1 MTAHKSAT
9 QPEAVQDERL
19 LSRHNLQAAALLAVL
34 IAANYV
40 VFRKV
45 FNTNYFRW
53 YVDNGTIL
61 ALVLAT
67 AAVGLNLDAEDGLIS
82 SRPYRYF
89 LSWMQ
94 IVANLSLQLS
104 AVMVGRR
111 QRGAGSAEQRGAAP
125 AGPRWRRTASDVPG
139 FLAFLLL
146 VCLTRTGL
154 ILAGVLL
161 AIIAWIAV
169 VAPLQYFL
177 YLFCG
182 APARTFKGTVWTDEA
197 LPKGSLGFVEHIP
210 ATGEHTV
217 PAPGEGSA
225 ESEAATEAVQ
235 KDQAGTPH
243 LWQTVYSARPVA
255 FTTSVAAVALWI
267 IGQLL

>member
-1 MTAHKSAT
+1 MTAHESAT
-9 QPEAVQDERL
+9 QPEAVRDERL

-104 AVMVGRR
+104 AVMVGPPSWEPDPLGSTRR
-111 QRGAGSAEQRGAAP
+111 CLP
-125 AGPRWRRTASDVPG
+125 VPG
-139 FLAFLLL
+139 GDERRATCSGFSRSCFL
-146 VCLTRTGL
+146 
-154 ILAGVLL
+154 
-161 AIIAWIAV
+161 
-169 VAPLQYFL
+169 
-177 YLFCG
+177 
-182 APARTFKGTVWTDEA
+182 
-197 LPKGSLGFVEHIP
+197 
-210 ATGEHTV
+210 
-217 PAPGEGSA
+217 SA
-225 ESEAATEAVQ
+225 
-235 KDQAGTPH
+235 
-243 LWQTVYSARPVA
+243 
-255 FTTSVAAVALWI
+255 
-267 IGQLL
+267 

>member
-1 MTAHKSAT
+1 MTAHQSAT
-9 QPEAVQDERL
+9 QPEAVRDERPR
-19 LSRHNLQAAALLAVL
+19 SRHNLQAVALLAVL

-53 YVDNGTIL
+53 YVHNGTIL

-104 AVMVGRR
+104 AVL
-111 QRGAGSAEQRGAAP
+111 GAGSAEQREAVP
-125 AGPRWRRTASDVPG
+125 AGPRWRRTTRGVLG
-139 FLAFLLL
+139 FLAFLPL
-146 VCLTRTGL
+146 VFLTRTGL

-197 LPKGSLGFVEHIP
+197 LPKGSLGFVEHVP
-210 ATGEHTV
+210 ATGEQTV
-217 PAPGEGSA
+217 PTLGEGSA
-225 ESEAATEAVQ
+225 ESEAATEAAQ

-243 LWQTVYSARPVA
+243 LWQTVYSARPVT

-267 IGQLL
+267 AGQLL

>member
-1 MTAHKSAT
+1 MTAHESAT
-9 QPEAVQDERL
+9 QPEAVRDERL

-104 AVMVGRR
+104 TVMVGPRKL
-111 QRGAGSAEQRGAAP
+111 GAGSAEQPEAVP
-125 AGPRWRRTASDVPG
+125 AGPRWRRTASDVLG

-146 VCLTRTGL
+146 ICLTRTGL
-154 ILAGVLL
+154 ILVGVLL

-169 VAPLQYFL
+169 VAPPPILSVPVL
-177 YLFCG
+177 RR
-182 APARTFKGTVWTDEA
+182 A
-197 LPKGSLGFVEHIP
+197 
-210 ATGEHTV
+210 GEDV
-217 PAPGEGSA
+217 
-225 ESEAATEAVQ
+225 
-235 KDQAGTPH
+235 
-243 LWQTVYSARPVA
+243 
-255 FTTSVAAVALWI
+255 
-267 IGQLL
+267 